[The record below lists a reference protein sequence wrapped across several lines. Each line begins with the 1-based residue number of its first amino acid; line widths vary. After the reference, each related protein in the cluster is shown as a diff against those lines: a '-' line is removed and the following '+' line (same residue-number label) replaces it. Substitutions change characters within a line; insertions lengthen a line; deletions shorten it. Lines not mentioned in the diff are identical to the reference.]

1 MDAQESLEDYLERIV
16 MLHEK
21 STVVRSVDLANSMGY
36 SKPSISIALK
46 KMKEKGLVEVDEG
59 TGNIFLTKE
68 GRAIG
73 ESTYHRHK
81 IISHLLEEIGVSE
94 KQALID
100 ACKIEHDLSEETFE
114 KLEAHLYEVE
124 KEKQ

>member
-21 STVVRSVDLANSMGY
+21 MNVVRSVDLANSMGY
-36 SKPSISIALK
+36 SKPSISIAIN
-46 KMKEKGLVEVDEG
+46 KMKEKGLVEVDE
-59 TGNIFLTKE
+59 TNGNIFLTEE
-68 GRAIG
+68 GRKIG
-73 ESTYHRHK
+73 ENTYHRHK
-81 IISHLLEEIGVSE
+81 IISLLLEEIGVNE

-114 KLEAHLYEVE
+114 KLEAHLLEVE
-124 KEKQ
+124 SKKR

>member
-21 STVVRSVDLANSMGY
+21 NEVVRSVDLATSMGY

-46 KMKEKGLVEVDEG
+46 KMKEKKLVEVDEG
-59 TGNIFLTKE
+59 TGNIILSEE
-68 GRAIG
+68 GRKIG
-73 ESTYHRHK
+73 EATYHRHK
-81 IISHLLEEIGVSE
+81 VISHLLEDIGVSE

-114 KLEAHLYEVE
+114 RLEEHLKEFE
-124 KEKQ
+124 KRKQ